1 MQNHSPGDESDYV
14 KTTEV
19 KVLICIN
26 YIIYTRVVERFSF

>member
-26 YIIYTRVVERFSF
+26 YTRVVERFSF